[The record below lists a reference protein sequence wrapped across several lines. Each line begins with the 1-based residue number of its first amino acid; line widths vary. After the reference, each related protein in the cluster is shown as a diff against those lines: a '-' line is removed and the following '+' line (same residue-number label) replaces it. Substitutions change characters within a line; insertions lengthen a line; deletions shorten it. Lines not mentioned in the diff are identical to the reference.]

1 MRGLGFLRRVGS
13 CAARLTTCA
22 RIDGALCAELIAW
35 RISLPFLK
43 RVLGMRTLA
52 RLMWSPPASG
62 DYRDPRD
69 RIASARY
76 LFKTGGRLLVSP
88 NCLERS
94 LVMYK
99 LFSRAAVGPT
109 LVLGARRDGAS
120 LAAHAW
126 VELDGKPL
134 DDPDVDQYVRLVAF
148 GRRGRRH
155 ETLETPGRGQVA

>member
-1 MRGLGFLRRVGS
+1 MRGVGILRRVRG

-22 RIDGALCAELIAW
+22 RTDAALFAELIAW
-35 RISLPFLK
+35 RMSLPLLT
-43 RVLGMRTLA
+43 RVLGMKTLA
-52 RLMWSPPASG
+52 RLMWSPPESG
-62 DYRDPRD
+62 DYRDRRE

-76 LFKTGGRLLVSP
+76 FFKTGGRLLVSP

-99 LFSRAAVGPT
+99 LLSRAEVGPT
-109 LVLGARRDGAS
+109 LVLGARKDGAS

-134 DDPDVDQYVRLVAF
+134 DEPNVEQYARLVAF
-148 GRRGRRH
+148 GRGGRRH
-155 ETLETPGRGQVA
+155 ETLETPGHGRVA